1 MTAEFLMLF
10 LTKTLCQPE
19 IEPSTSPT
27 SGNTRLTCAG
37 IIDWNFNHA
46 LIIQLDFGNHGVKNN
61 KITKQKYLVLGDEIL
76 RLK

>member
-37 IIDWNFNHA
+37 IIDWNFNQA
-46 LIIQLDFGNHGVKNN
+46 LIIQLDFGNH
-61 KITKQKYLVLGDEIL
+61 E
-76 RLK
+76 